1 MKKTFDSVKFQR
13 KAREK
18 LSKRYNTNRNK
29 FLKELHDKY
38 KEIEDTNVKSISK

>member
-18 LSKRYNTNRNK
+18 LSKRYNIDKNK
-29 FLKELHDKY
+29 FLKELHNKY
-38 KEIEDTNVKSISK
+38 KETDDNKIKSVSK

>member
-29 FLKELHDKY
+29 FLKELHNKY
-38 KEIEDTNVKSISK
+38 KETEDNNAKLISK